1 MVLESSE
8 QQKRGFRDL
17 MKSNKK
23 SLISLCVIL
32 VFIGFAFLWLDYSE
46 KNKRIKISENFIEAK
61 IFLTKNNRSKSLE
74 ILNYIIMEKDNT
86 LLASYWLILRIGHF
100 ITYSFGIMF
109 LYIRSV
115 IWIGSIVCLILM
127 SITLVN

>member
-1 MVLESSE
+1 MLEII
-8 QQKRGFRDL
+8 
-17 MKSNKK
+17 
-23 SLISLCVIL
+23 LISLILYVIQFWAIPAL
-32 VFIGFAFLWLDYSE
+32 LNVNNFTYLLSSRDGRVQLSDTT
-46 KNKRIKISENFIEAK
+46 KRVIRASENLKESLP
-61 IFLTKNNRSKSLE
+61 IFLTLA
-74 ILNYIIMEKDNT
+74 ILSIIMEKDNT

-127 SITLVN
+127 SITLIN

>member
-1 MVLESSE
+1 MLEII
-8 QQKRGFRDL
+8 
-17 MKSNKK
+17 
-23 SLISLCVIL
+23 LISLILYVIQFWAIPAL
-32 VFIGFAFLWLDYSE
+32 LNVNNFTYLLSSRDGRVQLSDTT
-46 KNKRIKISENFIEAK
+46 KRVIRASENLKESLP
-61 IFLTKNNRSKSLE
+61 IFLTLA
-74 ILNYIIMEKDNT
+74 ILSIIMEKDNT

>member
-1 MVLESSE
+1 MLEII
-8 QQKRGFRDL
+8 
-17 MKSNKK
+17 
-23 SLISLCVIL
+23 LISLILYVIQFWAIPAL
-32 VFIGFAFLWLDYSE
+32 LNVNNFTYLLSNRDGRVQLSDAT
-46 KNKRIKISENFIEAK
+46 KRVIRASENLKESLP
-61 IFLTKNNRSKSLE
+61 IFLTLA
-74 ILNYIIMEKDNT
+74 ILSIIMEKDNT

-127 SITLVN
+127 SITLIN

>member
-1 MVLESSE
+1 MLEII
-8 QQKRGFRDL
+8 
-17 MKSNKK
+17 
-23 SLISLCVIL
+23 LISLILYLIQFWVIPAL
-32 VFIGFAFLWLDYSE
+32 LNVNNFTYLLSNRDGRVQLSDAT
-46 KNKRIKISENFIEAK
+46 KRVIRASENLKESLP
-61 IFLTKNNRSKSLE
+61 IFLTLA
-74 ILNYIIMEKDNT
+74 ILSIIMEKDNT

-127 SITLVN
+127 SITLIN

>member
-1 MVLESSE
+1 MLEII
-8 QQKRGFRDL
+8 
-17 MKSNKK
+17 
-23 SLISLCVIL
+23 LISLILYLIQFWVIPAL
-32 VFIGFAFLWLDYSE
+32 LNFNNFTYLLSSRDGRVQLSDAT
-46 KNKRIKISENFIEAK
+46 KRVIRASENLKESLP
-61 IFLTKNNRSKSLE
+61 IFLTLA
-74 ILNYIIMEKDNT
+74 ILSIIMEKDNT

-127 SITLVN
+127 SITLIN

>member
-1 MVLESSE
+1 MLEII
-8 QQKRGFRDL
+8 
-17 MKSNKK
+17 
-23 SLISLCVIL
+23 LISLILYLIQFWVIPAL
-32 VFIGFAFLWLDYSE
+32 LNFNNFTYLLSNRDGRVQLSDAT
-46 KNKRIKISENFIEAK
+46 KRVIRASENLKESLP
-61 IFLTKNNRSKSLE
+61 IFLTLA
-74 ILNYIIMEKDNT
+74 ILSIIMEKDNT

-127 SITLVN
+127 SITLIN

>member
-1 MVLESSE
+1 MLEII
-8 QQKRGFRDL
+8 
-17 MKSNKK
+17 
-23 SLISLCVIL
+23 LISLILYVIQFWAIPAL
-32 VFIGFAFLWLDYSE
+32 LNVNNFTYLLSSRDGRVQLSDAT
-46 KNKRIKISENFIEAK
+46 KRVIRASENLKESLP
-61 IFLTKNNRSKSLE
+61 IFLTLA
-74 ILNYIIMEKDNT
+74 ILSIIMEKDNT

>member
-1 MVLESSE
+1 MLEII
-8 QQKRGFRDL
+8 
-17 MKSNKK
+17 
-23 SLISLCVIL
+23 LISLILYVIQFWAIPAL
-32 VFIGFAFLWLDYSE
+32 LNVNNFTYLLSSRDGRVQLSDAT
-46 KNKRIKISENFIEAK
+46 KRVIRASENLKESLP
-61 IFLTKNNRSKSLE
+61 IFLTLS
-74 ILNYIIMEKDNT
+74 ILSIIMEKDNT

>member
-1 MVLESSE
+1 MLEII
-8 QQKRGFRDL
+8 
-17 MKSNKK
+17 
-23 SLISLCVIL
+23 LISLILYVIQFWAIPAML
-32 VFIGFAFLWLDYSE
+32 NVNNFTYLLSNRDGRVQLSDAT
-46 KNKRIKISENFIEAK
+46 KRVIRASENLKESLP
-61 IFLTKNNRSKSLE
+61 IFLTLA
-74 ILNYIIMEKDNT
+74 ILSIIMEKDNT

-127 SITLVN
+127 SITLIN

>member
-1 MVLESSE
+1 MLEII
-8 QQKRGFRDL
+8 
-17 MKSNKK
+17 
-23 SLISLCVIL
+23 LISLILYLIQFWVIPAL
-32 VFIGFAFLWLDYSE
+32 LNFNNFTYLLSSRDGRVQLSDAT
-46 KNKRIKISENFIEAK
+46 KRVIRASENLKESLP
-61 IFLTKNNRSKSLE
+61 IFLTLA
-74 ILNYIIMEKDNT
+74 ILSIIMEKDNT

>member
-1 MVLESSE
+1 MLEII
-8 QQKRGFRDL
+8 
-17 MKSNKK
+17 
-23 SLISLCVIL
+23 LISLILYVIQFWAIPAL
-32 VFIGFAFLWLDYSE
+32 LNVNNFTYLLSTRDGRVQLSDTT
-46 KNKRIKISENFIEAK
+46 KRVIRASENLKESLP
-61 IFLTKNNRSKSLE
+61 IFLTLA
-74 ILNYIIMEKDNT
+74 ILSIIMEKDNT

-127 SITLVN
+127 SITLIN

>member
-1 MVLESSE
+1 MLEII
-8 QQKRGFRDL
+8 
-17 MKSNKK
+17 
-23 SLISLCVIL
+23 LISLILYVIQFWAIPAL
-32 VFIGFAFLWLDYSE
+32 LNANNFTYLLSNRDGRVQLSDAT
-46 KNKRIKISENFIEAK
+46 KRVIRASENLKESLP
-61 IFLTKNNRSKSLE
+61 IFLTLA
-74 ILNYIIMEKDNT
+74 ILSIIMEKDNT

-127 SITLVN
+127 SITLIN

>member
-1 MVLESSE
+1 MLEII
-8 QQKRGFRDL
+8 
-17 MKSNKK
+17 
-23 SLISLCVIL
+23 LISLILYVIQFWAIPAL
-32 VFIGFAFLWLDYSE
+32 LNVNNFTYLLSSRDGRVQLSDAT
-46 KNKRIKISENFIEAK
+46 KRVIRASENLKESLP
-61 IFLTKNNRSKSLE
+61 IFLTLS
-74 ILNYIIMEKDNT
+74 ILSIIMEKDNT

-100 ITYSFGIMF
+100 ITYSSGIMF

>member
-1 MVLESSE
+1 MLEII
-8 QQKRGFRDL
+8 
-17 MKSNKK
+17 
-23 SLISLCVIL
+23 LISLILYVIQFWAIPAL
-32 VFIGFAFLWLDYSE
+32 LNVNNFTYLLSNRDGRVQLSDAS
-46 KNKRIKISENFIEAK
+46 KRVIRASENLKESLP
-61 IFLTKNNRSKSLE
+61 IFLTLA
-74 ILNYIIMEKDNT
+74 ILSIIMEKDNT

-127 SITLVN
+127 SITLIN

>member
-1 MVLESSE
+1 MLEII
-8 QQKRGFRDL
+8 
-17 MKSNKK
+17 
-23 SLISLCVIL
+23 LISLILYVIQFWAIPAL
-32 VFIGFAFLWLDYSE
+32 LNVNNFTYLLSNRDGRVQLSDTT
-46 KNKRIKISENFIEAK
+46 KRVIRASENLKESLP
-61 IFLTKNNRSKSLE
+61 IFLTLA
-74 ILNYIIMEKDNT
+74 ILSIIMEKDNT

-127 SITLVN
+127 SITLIN

>member
-1 MVLESSE
+1 MLEII
-8 QQKRGFRDL
+8 
-17 MKSNKK
+17 
-23 SLISLCVIL
+23 LISLILYVIQFWAIPAL
-32 VFIGFAFLWLDYSE
+32 LNVNNFTYLLSNRDGRVQLSDAT
-46 KNKRIKISENFIEAK
+46 KRVIRASENLKESLP
-61 IFLTKNNRSKSLE
+61 IFLTLA
-74 ILNYIIMEKDNT
+74 ILSIIMEKDNT

>member
-1 MVLESSE
+1 MLEII
-8 QQKRGFRDL
+8 
-17 MKSNKK
+17 
-23 SLISLCVIL
+23 LISLILYVIQFWAIPAL
-32 VFIGFAFLWLDYSE
+32 LNVNNFTYLLSSRDGRVQLSDAT
-46 KNKRIKISENFIEAK
+46 KRVIRASENLKESLP
-61 IFLTKNNRSKSLE
+61 IFLTLA
-74 ILNYIIMEKDNT
+74 ILSIIMEKDNT

-127 SITLVN
+127 SITLIN